1 MLPKKKKKKKN
12 RSIKLIFIINALL
25 VNQIGYVKAV
35 TIL

>member
-12 RSIKLIFIINALL
+12 QSIKLIFIINALL
-25 VNQIGYVKAV
+25 VNQIGYVKDV